1 MPLCPLLPTRISLAG
16 RVEAWGPPECSIL
29 LDCPSISFSITL
41 RSTLRLSESNQ
52 GSVFWLSLLW
62 PKVHCVCLQTRKL
75 HLENLWETHSA
86 DYNIA
91 RLLAEHMFI
100 HLIIIM
106 NPFLLE
112 TYYLIFQKKK
122 LQVYFLLFL
131 YLICIDS
138 FQGPIVESALLT
150 ALHLTLDCC
159 SVPHW
164 IIE

>member
-1 MPLCPLLPTRISLAG
+1 MNASVSAASYKDFFGRPCGSLRPTRMFHFVGLSFHF
-16 RVEAWGPPECSIL
+16 
-29 LDCPSISFSITL
+29 SFSITL

-100 HLIIIM
+100 HLIIIIK
-106 NPFLLE
+106 FLSHSN
-112 TYYLIFQKKK
+112 FW
-122 LQVYFLLFL
+122 L
-131 YLICIDS
+131 YVLYH
-138 FQGPIVESALLT
+138 FWL
-150 ALHLTLDCC
+150 
-159 SVPHW
+159 SVPNWEGGWLVHGRVKRYNLFFL
-164 IIE
+164 IIMLCT

>member
-100 HLIIIM
+100 HLIIIIK
-106 NPFLLE
+106 FLSHSN
-112 TYYLIFQKKK
+112 FW
-122 LQVYFLLFL
+122 L
-131 YLICIDS
+131 YVLYH
-138 FQGPIVESALLT
+138 FWL
-150 ALHLTLDCC
+150 
-159 SVPHW
+159 SVPNWEGGWLVHGRVKRYNLFFL
-164 IIE
+164 IIMLCT